1 MVHIAYDIRRS
12 EQSIHIISFRCC
24 IRPLDSWLVDVVS
37 DDRVMMINIAAC
49 AREYTLLALRVLW
62 NYTTLASLLLLALGP
77 YYCVAVYIVWK
88 MERYHLSHITKP
100 RLRLY

>member
-1 MVHIAYDIRRS
+1 
-12 EQSIHIISFRCC
+12 
-24 IRPLDSWLVDVVS
+24 
-37 DDRVMMINIAAC
+37 
-49 AREYTLLALRVLW
+49 LRVLW